1 MKHLVH
7 ILALGTCLAWL
18 LVATTG
24 TAHADVANQKRT
36 SLVFSPHFQ
45 VFADIE
51 GTVDAVEATRAF
63 YRGATTFVS
72 NHPEELYL
80 VSQSDLERA
89 VKTSRGFDDKLK
101 IAELQ
106 TELGIDKYKK
116 LEVDASREH
125 LQEALEV
132 YRLLNYQYANPE
144 RVAEVAMYVAL
155 SFIEQDAKTLQ
166 LFDMLQTMTLLDP
179 SRSIREGY
187 YPDEVVRVY
196 RDARQSL
203 IRVTREQGPDRTDAE
218 RLATFA
224 DTDFAVYGYAWPT
237 GEGTHEVAL
246 YLYSRAE
253 DRFLQPE
260 SLEVDNLDPATL
272 RAAGNRLMS
281 RYLPCFERPAEP
293 RVSTVVDT
301 DGDSPFSLEFGAAY
315 TSFMQYPGQLAET
328 KPWGNLGLSVNA
340 RLLLTR
346 DFSVVAGAHFLNSMS
361 DYAGLLASD
370 FITFRGF
377 LGGDMGIDLG
387 DFNLGVQISAEA
399 TSLTDFDAYADKVC
413 AAGRQSCGQ
422 TTLDAPGLL
431 VGINARPRIIWHAHR
446 QFSLLASVSG
456 SYYVFPLSGREFNF
470 PLTTQMGVSYR
481 F

>member
-1 MKHLVH
+1 MV
-7 ILALGTCLAWL
+7 GTCLVWL
-18 LVATTG
+18 LAATTG
-24 TAHADVANQKRT
+24 TAHAQTAPQKRP
-36 SLVFSPHFQ
+36 SLVFSPQFQ
-45 VFADIE
+45 VFGDLD
-51 GTVDAVEATRAF
+51 GKVDAVEATRAF
-63 YRGATTFVS
+63 YGGATTFVS
-72 NHPEELYL
+72 NHPDRLYL
-80 VSQSDLERA
+80 VNQSDLERA

-116 LEVDASREH
+116 LEVEAAREH
-125 LQEALEV
+125 LKEALDV
-132 YRLLNYQYANPE
+132 YRLLNYRYANPE

-179 SRSIREGY
+179 ARRIREGY
-187 YPDEVVRVY
+187 YPDEVVKLY

-203 IRVTREQGPDRTDAE
+203 IRTIREMGPDRGDAE
-218 RLATFA
+218 RLAEFA

-237 GEGTHEVAL
+237 SDGTHKVTL

-253 DRFLQPE
+253 GRFLQPE
-260 SLEVDNLDPATL
+260 SVEISSLDPATL
-272 RAAGNRLMS
+272 REAGNRLMS

-293 RVSTVVDT
+293 QVSTVVDT

-315 TSFMQYPGQLAET
+315 ASFMQYPSELDET
-328 KPWGNLGLSVNA
+328 KPWGNLGLAVNA

-346 DFSVVAGAHFLNSMS
+346 DFSVVFGVHFLNSMT

-377 LGGDMGIDLG
+377 LGGDLGVDLG
-387 DFNLGVQISAEA
+387 DFNVGIQFSGEA
-399 TSLTDFDAYADKVC
+399 TSLTDFEAYADKLC
-413 AAGRQSCGQ
+413 AAGRQDCGRP
-422 TTLDAPGLL
+422 TLDAPGLL
-431 VGINARPRIIWHAHR
+431 VGINARPRIIWNAYR

-456 SYYVFPLSGREFNF
+456 SYYVFPLPGRDFNF
-470 PLTTQMGVSYR
+470 PLTTQLGVSYR